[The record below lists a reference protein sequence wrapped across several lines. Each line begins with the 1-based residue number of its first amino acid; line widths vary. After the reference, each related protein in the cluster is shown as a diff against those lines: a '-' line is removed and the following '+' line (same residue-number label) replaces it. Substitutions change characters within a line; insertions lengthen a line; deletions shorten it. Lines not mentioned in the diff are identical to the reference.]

1 MSSHPLGN
9 YYGKG
14 PDMVQLMDFFAVP
27 EIALLANLTQFFLS
41 HDVDF
46 VPQYVYHDVRNAI
59 ETLHMSG
66 KLHNQITD
74 NIELYLRCVCKC

>member
-1 MSSHPLGN
+1 
-9 YYGKG
+9 
-14 PDMVQLMDFFAVP
+14 MVQLMDFFAVP
-27 EIALLANLTQFFLS
+27 EIALLANLTQLFLS

-74 NIELYLRCVCKC
+74 NIELYLRCVYEF